1 MGMVK
6 LDRGIHIDFA
16 HPVMSLAQFFRKFQ
30 VIGGG
35 VKSSPISMK
44 F

>member
-1 MGMVK
+1 MVK

-16 HPVMSLAQFFRKFQ
+16 HPVMSLAQFFWKFQ
-30 VIGGG
+30 MKGEG
-35 VKSSPISMK
+35 VKPTPISMK